1 MVKSKAEKPLKAPKE
16 PKEPMS
22 PEKKKKLYIGGGVFA
37 FLILVWI
44 AMTPM
49 QGSTFY
55 GICKVYVELS
65 ELYPREIKY
74 LSVEDWDPVK
84 IYYRKV
90 DPFGV
95 ESVNLIECH
104 FKRDTA
110 GNLLY
115 EIAKIDING
124 KSRSYEAE
132 KPEVVD
138 QFNKG
143 IVSILENLPDL
154 ALPSFSQDNIANYKD
169 VE

>member
-1 MVKSKAEKPLKAPKE
+1 MVKSKAEKPPKI

-22 PEKKKKLYIGGGVFA
+22 PEKKKKLSIGGGAFV
-37 FLILVWI
+37 FLILVYI
-44 AMTPM
+44 AMAPM
-49 QGSTFY
+49 QGSNFY
-55 GICKVYVELS
+55 GICKTYVELS
-65 ELYPREIKY
+65 ELYPQEIKY

-95 ESVNLIECH
+95 ESVNLIECY

-110 GNLLY
+110 GNMFY

-124 KSRSYEAE
+124 KSRTYEAE
-132 KPEVVD
+132 KPEFIER
-138 QFNKG
+138 FNKG
-143 IVSILENLPDL
+143 ISAILQDMPDL
-154 ALPSFSQDNIANYKD
+154 TLPSFSVDNIAQYKD